1 MTIRKRKRLIE
12 GKDVGEMSRSKS
24 WPTWHVIVC
33 CACFDS
39 SDDDKRDRET
49 STGFPVWS
57 REFSDPVALQR
68 LNYAARGYFQPRF
81 NEKTGL

>member
-1 MTIRKRKRLIE
+1 MLAKCQEVNRGPRGML
-12 GKDVGEMSRSKS
+12 SLAA
-24 WPTWHVIVC
+24 P
-33 CACFDS
+33 CFDS

-49 STGFPVWS
+49 STGFPVRS
-57 REFSDPVALQR
+57 CEFSGPVALQR